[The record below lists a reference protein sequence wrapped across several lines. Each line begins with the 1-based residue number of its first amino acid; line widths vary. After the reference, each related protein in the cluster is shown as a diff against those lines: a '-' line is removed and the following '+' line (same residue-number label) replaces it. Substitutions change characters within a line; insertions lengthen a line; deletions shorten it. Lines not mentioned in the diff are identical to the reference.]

1 MKSLR
6 DFQETFCTARARGI
20 CKIVFRNQRI
30 LSEPKIGN
38 PDAVCCNNTK
48 SYASIL
54 PSDSKFHNC
63 SKFIEISV
71 I

>member
-1 MKSLR
+1 MKSVR
-6 DFQETFCTARARGI
+6 HFQETFCITKGI
-20 CKIVFRNQRI
+20 CKIVFHNQRI

-38 PDAVCCNNTK
+38 PDAVRCNNTK
-48 SYASIL
+48 SYTSIL